1 MDTLISLLPLSYTD
15 SVVVLGALVL
25 GVVAG
30 VVGTFAVLRQRSLVG
45 DALAHAA
52 LPGVC
57 AAFLLTGAKDPA
69 ALLADVE
76 HLAPDAVVLDYLIG
90 GEALGWQ
97 FLQML
102 KMHPPTAGIP
112 VVICTA
118 AVKQVEELR
127 PHLDAQGIGVVLKPF
142 DIGQLLAAVAE
153 ALARRPAAGG
163 T

>member
-1 MDTLISLLPLSYTD
+1 MNAGGPGGRPHILAINDTPAILELFAAILESAGYLASTD
-15 SVVVLGALVL
+15 L
-25 GVVAG
+25 
-30 VVGTFAVLRQRSLVG
+30 F
-45 DALAHAA
+45 
-52 LPGVC
+52 
-57 AAFLLTGAKDPA
+57 AKDPA

-76 HLAPDAVVLDYLIG
+76 RLAPDAVVLDYLIG

-163 T
+163 A